1 MSTLHDFPIQV
12 RIPVAWG
19 EMDSFGHL
27 NNIYY
32 FRYFETTRIH
42 FFQEIGLL
50 QYKRERGIGPILAE
64 TSCRFRKPVFYPDTL
79 TIGARVKSIGKTSFI
94 MEFRVMSDA
103 AGLAAAGE
111 ARMVLYDYNAS
122 KKTDIPAQIKTSLSD
137 FRAQLP

>member
-19 EMDSFGHL
+19 EMDSFGHV

-42 FFQEIGLL
+42 FFQEFGLL
-50 QYKRERGIGPILAE
+50 QNKRERGIGPILAE
-64 TSCRFRKPVFYPDTL
+64 TSCRFRKPVFYPDKL
-79 TIGARVKSIGKTSFI
+79 TVGARVKSIGKTSFI
-94 MEFRVMSDA
+94 MEFRVMSDS
-103 AGLAAAGE
+103 AGLAATGE
-111 ARMVLYDYNAS
+111 ARMVLYDYTAS
-122 KKTDIPAQIKTSLSD
+122 KKTDIPAHIKTSLSD

>member
-1 MSTLHDFPIQV
+1 MSTLHDFPIQE

-122 KKTDIPAQIKTSLSD
+122 KKTDIPAHIKTSLSD